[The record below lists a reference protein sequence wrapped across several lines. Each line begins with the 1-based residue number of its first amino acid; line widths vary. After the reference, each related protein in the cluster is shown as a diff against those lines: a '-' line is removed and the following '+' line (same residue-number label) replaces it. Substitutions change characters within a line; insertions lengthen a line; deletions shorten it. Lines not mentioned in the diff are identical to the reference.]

1 MPDIPIKNEDDFS
14 KDIVQAVD
22 KIASEV
28 ASASSEFTKS
38 FNGLTA
44 SIQAMQ
50 NAVVGAIN
58 QLKINITNNFKTASS
73 PVKTKKEE
81 VGPTRKELEEGRK
94 RETSRKLE
102 AIFGPQEKTDPAIL
116 KAEKDYDKRMNEW
129 MEETHKESKRRKKEE
144 EQYPAYEA
152 KLLAE
157 IAKKEEE
164 IAKKY
169 SAMSS
174 SSGKQFE
181 AMAQSAKKPKTKK
194 KETEESSIDFASVFS
209 AKIPDAIQKI
219 NEQANAGSQ
228 AWSNLFDNI
237 QKEINET
244 DVSFAIDINEQIQ
257 KLADEFENELGPAI
271 QSIDPYLL
279 DARSTFQSL
288 KDDLDE
294 MASVA
299 SEAPQSIVELTDS
312 LKDLMSQVDEERVM
326 SKMGPKS
333 LKDVFNIVSAG
344 TQEIPEAIP
353 LSPKGPQGLG
363 DVFRIVAAAT
373 QEIPMAKRVFTKD
386 EIRNPQPA
394 FGQLNQASNPWQ
406 NLFSNI
412 SEDIKGKQEAEAQ
425 KQRDAEGLSAGMQF
439 GPSRELFDEFTRISQ
454 VGKNVS
460 ESLLNLKNNVS
471 SMAPMFAK
479 ILQGGIGGGMI
490 NKGISVI
497 GEGASKMAGAG
508 SVTAAAGGAALAGF
522 GTALVAAGASLNLV
536 ANAANIAAGFINT
549 FAQYVSKS
557 NPATME
563 QVNLV
568 FNDLQG
574 TIGRALNPTIQA
586 LIPLL
591 RYYADFVD
599 ASIKVLTPAMQ
610 MLAVA
615 FAGMVKPLL
624 DLAKVVIDYI
634 APVFNILAVII
645 KGVVEVIAPI
655 IEFITAL
662 GVAIYDVLNI
672 FLGWIPIVDILSVA
686 FELVATVIKGVAS
699 GISFVIASFMT
710 GVGKILQWL
719 PGLGSL
725 GKGIENAGK
734 KLYDFSAGKGAN
746 VGIEKGSSFGAAIRE
761 VQNTSISGIGDEVRK
776 ASLMAGQNTQSQE
789 DILDGI
795 SKKLDKNALADAFA
809 LGIAKEKGKRIPE
822 PNNGD
827 PDIAPGE
834 FPGAW
839 DMAV

>member
-38 FNGLTA
+38 FNGLTG

-50 NAVVGAIN
+50 IAIVNAIQGM
-58 QLKINITNNFKTASS
+58 KISITNNFKTS
-73 PVKTKKEE
+73 
-81 VGPTRKELEEGRK
+81 
-94 RETSRKLE
+94 
-102 AIFGPQEKTDPAIL
+102 
-116 KAEKDYDKRMNEW
+116 
-129 MEETHKESKRRKKEE
+129 ESKKAKSKE
-144 EQYPAYEA
+144 
-152 KLLAE
+152 
-157 IAKKEEE
+157 
-164 IAKKY
+164 Y
-169 SAMSS
+169 SA
-174 SSGKQFE
+174 
-181 AMAQSAKKPKTKK
+181 T
-194 KETEESSIDFASVFS
+194 TDIISSI
-209 AKIPDAIQKI
+209 
-219 NEQANAGSQ
+219 NENANQAGQ
-228 AWSNLFDNI
+228 AWSNLFNNI

-257 KLADEFENELGPAI
+257 KLADDFEKELGPAI

-373 QEIPMAKRVFTKD
+373 QEIPMAQRVFTKD

-412 SEDIKGKQEAEAQ
+412 SQDIKGKQDAEAQ
-425 KQRDAEGLSAGMQF
+425 RQRDAEGLSAGMQF

-460 ESLLNLKNNVS
+460 ESLLNLKNNIS

-479 ILQGGIGGGMI
+479 ILQGGAGGGMI

-497 GEGASKMAGAG
+497 GEGASKMAGA
-508 SVTAAAGGAALAGF
+508 SSLTAAAGGAALAGF
-522 GTALVAAGASLNLV
+522 GTALVAVGASLNLV

-574 TIGRALNPTIQA
+574 TIGRALNPTVQA

-615 FAGMVKPLL
+615 FAGIVKPLL

-645 KGVVEVIAPI
+645 KGVVDVIAPI

-672 FLGWIPIVDILSVA
+672 FIGWIPIVDILSAA

-710 GVGKILQWL
+710 GVGKMLQWI
-719 PGLGSL
+719 PGLGSI
-725 GKGIENAGK
+725 GKAIEGAGK
-734 KLYDFSAGKGAN
+734 KLYNFSAGKGAD
-746 VGIEKGSSFGAAIRE
+746 VGIEKGSSFGAAVRE
-761 VQNTSISGIGDEVRK
+761 VQTTSISGIGDEVRK
-776 ASLMAGQNTQSQE
+776 ASLMAGINTKTQE
-789 DILDGI
+789 DMLGDI
-795 SKKLDKNALADAFA
+795 SKKLDKSSLADAFA
-809 LGIAKEKGKRIPE
+809 EGIAKEKGRR
-822 PNNGD
+822 
-827 PDIAPGE
+827 IAPPPRGKDEQNVIATGE
-834 FPGAW
+834 FDLSFQAS
-839 DMAV
+839 V

>member
-38 FNGLTA
+38 FNGLTG

-50 NAVVGAIN
+50 IAIVNAIQGM
-58 QLKINITNNFKTASS
+58 KISITNNFKTS
-73 PVKTKKEE
+73 
-81 VGPTRKELEEGRK
+81 
-94 RETSRKLE
+94 
-102 AIFGPQEKTDPAIL
+102 
-116 KAEKDYDKRMNEW
+116 
-129 MEETHKESKRRKKEE
+129 ESKKAKSKE
-144 EQYPAYEA
+144 
-152 KLLAE
+152 
-157 IAKKEEE
+157 
-164 IAKKY
+164 Y
-169 SAMSS
+169 SA
-174 SSGKQFE
+174 
-181 AMAQSAKKPKTKK
+181 T
-194 KETEESSIDFASVFS
+194 TDIISSI
-209 AKIPDAIQKI
+209 
-219 NEQANAGSQ
+219 NENANQAGQ
-228 AWSNLFDNI
+228 AWSNLFNNI

-373 QEIPMAKRVFTKD
+373 QEIPMAQRVFTKD

-439 GPSRELFDEFTRISQ
+439 GPSRELFNEFTRISQ

-479 ILQGGIGGGMI
+479 ILQGGAGGGMI

-672 FLGWIPIVDILSVA
+672 FLGWIPIVDILSAA
-686 FELVATVIKGVAS
+686 FNLVAEVIKGVAS

-710 GVGKILQWL
+710 GVGKMLQWI
-719 PGLGSL
+719 PGLGSI
-725 GKGIENAGK
+725 GKSIEGAGK
-734 KLYDFSAGKGAN
+734 KLYDFSQGKGTN
-746 VGIEKGSSFGAAIRE
+746 VGIKKDSSFGAAVRE

-809 LGIAKEKGKRIPE
+809 EGIAKEKGRR
-822 PNNGD
+822 
-827 PDIAPGE
+827 IAPPPRGKDEQNVIATGE
-834 FPGAW
+834 FDLSFQAS
-839 DMAV
+839 V